1 MNGWMDEGRVVKG
14 IGNGICKQVLM
25 VDNRKRAKVAK
36 IFLSPEKSEGF
47 ISAAKIF
54 VLLNLVQ

>member
-1 MNGWMDEGRVVKG
+1 MDEGRVVKG

-25 VDNRKRAKVAK
+25 VDNRKRAKMAN

-47 ISAAKIF
+47 RSAAKIF
-54 VLLNLVQ
+54 VLPNLVR

>member
-1 MNGWMDEGRVVKG
+1 MDEGRVVKG

-25 VDNRKRAKVAK
+25 VDNRKRAKVVK
-36 IFLSPEKSEGF
+36 RFFPPEKSEGF

-54 VLLNLVQ
+54 VLPNLVQ

>member
-1 MNGWMDEGRVVKG
+1 MDEGRVVKG
-14 IGNGICKQVLM
+14 IGNGICEQVLM

-47 ISAAKIF
+47 ISATKIF
-54 VLLNLVQ
+54 VLPNLVQ